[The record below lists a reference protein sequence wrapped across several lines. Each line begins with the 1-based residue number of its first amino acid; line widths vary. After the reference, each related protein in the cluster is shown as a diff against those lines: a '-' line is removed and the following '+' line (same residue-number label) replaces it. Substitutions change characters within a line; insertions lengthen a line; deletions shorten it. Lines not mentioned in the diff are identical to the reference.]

1 MVSLFTCF
9 CFMYGITFFCT
20 PSLTIYSLVY
30 SHPELVNYSTM
41 MPPTDEFDVSLLVK
55 IVNDLQRAVM
65 TVLQT
70 MLRTTKFDLK
80 FGTGMR
86 WQTGYRTQQKS
97 NLRNIATTTL
107 REQLDAKQPDSPKRR
122 QRIKSWD
129 ILTEL
134 IEEGYD
140 GVNEELSG
148 SNNHKSDFRRRGSAD
163 AINIIEQKYD
173 KQQRTDKVHEKARQH
188 EMEEQAN
195 NTTTNNRRLSVASVS
210 GSMFSTEMLDDFMD
224 YLEDVNASIS
234 AAGLESSST
243 PSSNS
248 SQRPPSSP
256 RVCNSTQQISP
267 PRENGNNKTNWDDD
281 LAYITG
287 VYRDVSSKYE
297 ISDKIVGSGGFGEV
311 RDCVDTNTGVLYVVK
326 TILKPHP
333 SDTTKINLIRNE
345 ILLLHEAHHPNIV
358 TVSTQFLLF
367 RSITSCDFFVSTD
380 CVLLHSPA

>member
-1 MVSLFTCF
+1 
-9 CFMYGITFFCT
+9 
-20 PSLTIYSLVY
+20 
-30 SHPELVNYSTM
+30 M

-65 TVLQT
+65 TVLQN

-86 WQTGYRTQQKS
+86 RQTGYRTQQKS
-97 NLRNIATTTL
+97 NLRNIATTTS
-107 REQLDAKQPDSPKRR
+107 REQLDATQPGSPKRR

-140 GVNEELSG
+140 GVNEEFSG
-148 SNNHKSDFRRRGSAD
+148 SNKHKSDFPRRGSAD

-188 EMEEQAN
+188 EIEEQAN
-195 NTTTNNRRLSVASVS
+195 DTTTNNRRLSVASVS

-224 YLEDVNASIS
+224 YLEDVSASIS

-267 PRENGNNKTNWDDD
+267 SRENENGNNKKNCDDD

-297 ISDKIVGSGGFGEV
+297 ISDTIVGSGGFGEV
-311 RDCVDTNTGVLYVVK
+311 RDCVDTNTGALYVVK
-326 TILKPHP
+326 TILKPDP

-367 RSITSCDFFVSTD
+367 RSISSCDFFVSTD
-380 CVLLHSPA
+380 VFAPFTSLKICLRMIIMFI